1 MQNNIILYYILI
13 TIISCIISGII
24 VYFYPKFGS
33 RARQQID
40 KEERESILREANKE
54 AEAKKK
60 EVLLEARDEAHR
72 IRSEAEKESQTRRRE
87 LQKTEQR
94 LVRKEETIDKK
105 IEELEK
111 REKKLNLKERE
122 AIRLKERLQQ
132 LNSQQ
137 RAKLEQISDLTTK
150 EAKDLLMRE
159 IEEEIKQDAAVT
171 VKKIIEETKNQSEKE
186 SRKIIT
192 LAIQKC
198 AVDQVGESTVSVVHL
213 PNDEMKGR
221 IIGREGRNIRM
232 LETLTGID
240 LIIDDTP
247 EAVILSGFNPIR
259 REIAKLT
266 LEKLIV
272 DGRIHPA
279 RIEEMFNKATKDM
292 EVRIREEGEQAS
304 FAAGVSGL
312 HPELINLLGKL
323 RFRTSYGQNI
333 LHHSIEVSYLAGAIA
348 AEIKADVQI
357 AKRAGLLHDIGKA
370 VDQSVEGP
378 HAVIGGEILER
389 YKESSAVI
397 HAVSA
402 HHEDI
407 EQNTVEAVLI
417 QACDAISAA
426 RPGARRETLE
436 SYLKRLEKL
445 EKIADSFVGVNKSY
459 AIQAGREI
467 RIIVKP
473 EDVDDYTA
481 VKLAKNVVKKI
492 EKELEYPGQ
501 IKVTVIRETRAIE
514 YAK

>member
-1 MQNNIILYYILI
+1 M
-13 TIISCIISGII
+13 
-24 VYFYPKFGS
+24 
-33 RARQQID
+33 
-40 KEERESILREANKE
+40 
-54 AEAKKK
+54 K
-60 EVLLEARDEAHR
+60 EVED
-72 IRSEAEKESQTRRRE
+72 
-87 LQKTEQR
+87 
-94 LVRKEETIDKK
+94 
-105 IEELEK
+105 
-111 REKKLNLKERE
+111 
-122 AIRLKERLQQ
+122 
-132 LNSQQ
+132 
-137 RAKLEQISDLTTK
+137 
-150 EAKDLLMRE
+150 
-159 IEEEIKQDAAVT
+159 EIKQDAALI
-171 VKKIIEETKNQSEKE
+171 VKKHLEDAKTQAENEA
-186 SRKIIT
+186 RKIIT
-192 LAIQKC
+192 LSVQKC
-198 AVDQVGESTVSVVHL
+198 AVDQVIESTVSVVNL
-213 PNDEMKGR
+213 PSDDMKGR

-304 FAAGVSGL
+304 FTAGVTGL
-312 HPELINLLGKL
+312 HPEIINLLGKL

-333 LHHSIEVSYLAGAIA
+333 LHHSIEVSYLAGSIA
-348 AEIKADVQI
+348 AELGADVNI

-378 HAVIGGEILER
+378 HAMIGAEILER
-389 YKESSAVI
+389 YKESQAVI
-397 HAVSA
+397 HAVAA

-407 EQNTVEAVLI
+407 EQNTVEAILI

-445 EKIADSFVGVNKSY
+445 EKIADSFVGVSKSY

-473 EDVDDYTA
+473 DDVDDYTA
-481 VKLAKNVVKKI
+481 SKLAKNVVKKI

>member
-1 MQNNIILYYILI
+1 MVNVIIAI
-13 TIISCIISGII
+13 IISLLAGGLI
-24 VYFYPKFGS
+24 VYFYPQVGS
-33 RARQQID
+33 RDR
-40 KEERESILREANKE
+40 KKLEHEERESIKRESQKE
-54 AEAKKK
+54 AEARKK
-60 EVLLEARDEAHR
+60 EILLEARDEAHR
-72 IRSEAEKESQTRRRE
+72 IRSEAEKESQSRRRE
-87 LQKTEQR
+87 LQKAEQR
-94 LVRKEETIDKK
+94 LIRKEETIDKK

-111 REKKLNLKERE
+111 REKKLNLRERE
-122 AIRLKERLQQ
+122 AVRLKERLQQ

-137 RAKLEQISDLTTK
+137 RSKLEQISDLTTK
-150 EAKDLLMRE
+150 EAKELLMKE
-159 IEEEIKQDAAVT
+159 IEEESKQDAALS
-171 VKKIIEETKNQSEKE
+171 VKKVIEETKTQAERE
-186 SRKIIT
+186 ARKVIT

-323 RFRTSYGQNI
+323 KFRTSYGQNI
-333 LHHSIEVSYLAGAIA
+333 LHHSIEVAYLAGAIA
-348 AEIKADVQI
+348 AELKADVNI

-378 HAVIGGEILER
+378 HAIIGSEILER
-389 YKESSAVI
+389 YKESPAVI
-397 HAVSA
+397 HAVAA

-417 QACDAISAA
+417 QSCDAISAA

-473 EDVDDYTA
+473 DDVDDYTA
-481 VKLAKNVVKKI
+481 AKLAKNVVKKI

-501 IKVTVIRETRAIE
+501 IKVTVIREIRAIE

>member
-1 MQNNIILYYILI
+1 
-13 TIISCIISGII
+13 
-24 VYFYPKFGS
+24 
-33 RARQQID
+33 
-40 KEERESILREANKE
+40 
-54 AEAKKK
+54 
-60 EVLLEARDEAHR
+60 
-72 IRSEAEKESQTRRRE
+72 
-87 LQKTEQR
+87 
-94 LVRKEETIDKK
+94 
-105 IEELEK
+105 
-111 REKKLNLKERE
+111 
-122 AIRLKERLQQ
+122 
-132 LNSQQ
+132 
-137 RAKLEQISDLTTK
+137 
-150 EAKDLLMRE
+150 
-159 IEEEIKQDAAVT
+159 
-171 VKKIIEETKNQSEKE
+171 
-186 SRKIIT
+186 
-192 LAIQKC
+192 
-198 AVDQVGESTVSVVHL
+198 
-213 PNDEMKGR
+213 
-221 IIGREGRNIRM
+221 
-232 LETLTGID
+232 
-240 LIIDDTP
+240 
-247 EAVILSGFNPIR
+247 
-259 REIAKLT
+259 
-266 LEKLIV
+266 
-272 DGRIHPA
+272 
-279 RIEEMFNKATKDM
+279 
-292 EVRIREEGEQAS
+292 
-304 FAAGVSGL
+304 
-312 HPELINLLGKL
+312 LINLLGKL

>member
-1 MQNNIILYYILI
+1 M
-13 TIISCIISGII
+13 
-24 VYFYPKFGS
+24 GS
-33 RARQQID
+33 RDRKKIEN
-40 KEERESILREANKE
+40 EEREAIKRESHKE
-54 AEAKKK
+54 AEARKK
-60 EVLLEARDEAHR
+60 EILLEARDEAHR
-72 IRSEAEKESQTRRRE
+72 IRSEAEKESQSRRRE
-87 LQKTEQR
+87 LQKAEQR
-94 LVRKEETIDKK
+94 LIRKEETIDKK
-105 IEELEK
+105 IEELDK
-111 REKKLNLKERE
+111 REKKLNLRERE

-137 RAKLEQISDLTTK
+137 RSKLEQISDLTTK
-150 EAKDLLMRE
+150 EAKDLLMKE
-159 IEEEIKQDAAVT
+159 IEEESKQDAALS
-171 VKKIIEETKNQSEKE
+171 VKKVIEETKTHAEKE
-186 SRKIIT
+186 ARKVIT

-323 RFRTSYGQNI
+323 KFRTSYGQNI
-333 LHHSIEVSYLAGAIA
+333 LHHSIEVAYLAGAIA
-348 AEIKADVQI
+348 AELKADVNI

-378 HAVIGGEILER
+378 HAIIGSEILER
-389 YKESSAVI
+389 YKESPAVI
-397 HAVSA
+397 HAVAA

-417 QACDAISAA
+417 QSCDAISAA

-481 VKLAKNVVKKI
+481 AKLAKNVVKKI

-501 IKVTVIRETRAIE
+501 IKVTVIREIRAIE